1 MLALIGSACLSL
13 WVWIGGTSINTDG
26 VIYLDTAAAYN
37 SHGLTAAT
45 QIYNLPFY
53 PILIAYVAKLGFSL
67 EAAAHTLNLIFF
79 AIISFTFVSITEAL
93 YPHSKRIH
101 YLAVAII
108 LFLPRINFMRESF
121 FRDNGHLAFMLLSLL
136 AIINFSRN
144 QKPLLLAAWAI
155 SITLSAFFRPE
166 AALFF
171 LAGPAMLLW
180 SNASQKRYLPALLL
194 IIGGAA
200 AGILFLSQ
208 TQSIDH
214 HSPLFW
220 LRYYTTDFITEF
232 NKSTNVIA
240 ASALSEFSKD
250 YAQEGLIAIFITVLI
265 GTIINTLTPVYS
277 VVLWLARN
285 TRAGLADIDK
295 KISICYCLCAIVA
308 PILFILKYR
317 FLTSRYVLAFSLL
330 ALLFVPPKL
339 ISLIEKIRPSARRS
353 IVIGIISLFFVVK
366 NLRELTIDS
375 IQRDAGLWLS
385 HTPGSVFTNNLAI
398 SFYAKSADNSKA
410 VQVDDNENWL
420 EHSEK
425 LAQYDRLALLVNRK
439 EAKELPLL
447 IEKIHGVEE
456 KRFEQSNRVIVVIR
470 NSKEAGGIRG
480 DNH

>member
-1 MLALIGSACLSL
+1 MLALIGSVCLSL

-37 SHGLTAAT
+37 SNGFTAAT

-53 PILIAYVAKLGFSL
+53 PILIAYVAKLGLSL
-67 EAAAHTLNLIFF
+67 EAAAHTLNVIFF
-79 AIISFTFVSITEAL
+79 AVISFTFVSIVETL
-93 YPHSKRIH
+93 YPHSKRMH
-101 YLAVAII
+101 YLAVAIV

-121 FRDNGHLAFMLLSLL
+121 FRDNGYLAFMLLSLL
-136 AIINFSRN
+136 AIISFSRN
-144 QKPLLLAAWAI
+144 QKPLLLAAWAGYV
-155 SITLSAFFRPE
+155 TLSALFRPE

-171 LAGPAMLLW
+171 LAGPATLW
-180 SNASQKRYLPALLL
+180 CGNASQKRYLPALLL

-200 AGILFLSQ
+200 TGIVFFTQ
-208 TQSIDH
+208 TQSVDH
-214 HSPLFW
+214 HSPLYW

-240 ASALSEFSKD
+240 ISALSEFSKD

-265 GTIINTLTPVYS
+265 GTIINTLTPIYS

-285 TRAGLADIDK
+285 TRAGLEDIDK
-295 KISICYCLCAIVA
+295 KIIICYCICAIVA
-308 PILFILKYR
+308 PIIFMLKYR

-339 ISLIEKIRPSARRS
+339 ISLIEKIRPGTRRAV
-353 IVIGIISLFFVVK
+353 VIGVISLFFIVK
-366 NLRELTIDS
+366 NVRELTIDS

-385 HTPGSVFTNNLAI
+385 RTHGSVFTNNLAI
-398 SFYAKSADNSKA
+398 SFYAKSAGNLKP
-410 VQVDDNENWL
+410 VQVDDNEAWL

-425 LAQYDRLALLVNRK
+425 LKEYDRLALLVNRK
-439 EAKELPLL
+439 EAKELPNL

-470 NSKEAGGIRG
+470 NSKEAGR
-480 DNH
+480 